1 MKKPQTI
8 KFIRT
13 VITIIIWLYVSF
25 IAIISLPPVEHELA
39 NMVESA
45 LSDHL
50 DTEVQI
56 KRIKLGWM
64 NSITIDDMIINDR
77 YGNEMFE
84 IARASA
90 TFNFKDAINGKI
102 SIESAQL
109 FGIKASLYNSSF
121 DAISLFKVIEKHLES
136 SSFASLK
143 LYSFLNISSY
153 NFLDSEPLDILNEI
167 TTVSLLG
174 EQRMVI
180 ITEPEFLK
188 QTYKHNHIVD
198 KFTNYFLDDYHE
210 FEFLYH
216 FHKP

>member
-109 FGIKASLYNSSF
+109 FGIKASLYKESPETTPNYDF
-121 DAISLFKVIEKHLES
+121 VIKSLS
-136 SSFASLK
+136 
-143 LYSFLNISSY
+143 ND
-153 NFLDSEPLDILNEI
+153 N
-167 TTVSLLG
+167 T
-174 EQRMVI
+174 
-180 ITEPEFLK
+180 
-188 QTYKHNHIVD
+188 
-198 KFTNYFLDDYHE
+198 
-210 FEFLYH
+210 
-216 FHKP
+216 